1 MHPKYQDAED
11 RYQGYR
17 DAVYHITWQAWAAK
31 LRGRMFDLR
40 LLPIDDAALQQAEAL
55 WTLPALAQ
63 ADRPPVFDWRKI
75 YQQVRTTPRRF
86 DMAIWNGSLLCG
98 LMVGKAS
105 RGKMNQHGDS
115 NVTIRF
121 LQSAPPAVNEL
132 RGNIAPIAIEAAEN
146 YATLPGKRYLYV
158 KSPLHQVMTLYTGLG
173 FRVANRQA
181 KGLYMFRE
189 V

>member
-1 MHPKYQDAED
+1 MHPLYQDAED
-11 RYQGYR
+11 RYQGFR
-17 DAVYHITWQAWAAK
+17 DAVYHLTWQAWEEK
-31 LRGRMFDLR
+31 LRGRMLDLR
-40 LLPIDDAALQQAEAL
+40 LLPIDDDALQQAEAL
-55 WTLPALAQ
+55 WTLRALAQ
-63 ADRPPVFDWRKI
+63 ADRPHVFDWRTI

-105 RGKMNQHGDS
+105 RGKMNQQRDS

-121 LQSAPPAVNEL
+121 LQSAPPVLNEL
-132 RGNIAPIAIEAAEN
+132 RGYIAPIAIEAAEN
-146 YATLPGKRYLYV
+146 YATLLGKRYIYV
-158 KSPLHQVMTLYTGLG
+158 KSPLHEVMTLYTRLG
-173 FRVANRQA
+173 FRVAKRHA